1 MRRTQQSRQSG
12 AGARAILVR
21 RKNRFCFQLHGV
33 DGNAIIDRMPTI
45 LIADDDANIRESLA
59 RMLMKQG
66 YKLMFAETAA
76 ETRQQIAEHQ
86 PELVLLDLMFP
97 DCNDL
102 SLLRH
107 LKTTAPELSIIM
119 ISANTEDLRPV
130 VEAIH
135 AGADDWIPKPF
146 ERQNLIVRVE
156 KVLRDHAGKQAQQF
170 YLKERQEA
178 AGLNRLVGESAPMEH
193 VRSTIQNLAGNDCC
207 VLIQGESGTGK
218 ELAARALHNLSDRKS
233 QPFIAINCASIPE
246 QLAESEL
253 FGHEKGAFTGA
264 DKVRKGIFEEAADG
278 TVFLDEIGEM
288 PMAQQAKLLRV
299 LETKKY
305 TRVGGHDEQNCNAR
319 IVAATNAELQ
329 DAIKAK
335 KFRLD
340 LFHRINV
347 GKISMPALR
356 DHPEDI
362 PAIVEQCL
370 LGLTAKMG
378 RQKTTVHTA
387 VMKLFM
393 EYDWPGNVREL
404 QNALEGILACC
415 GKGQTE
421 IAVRDLPVELQGLG
435 VGDGASDTDLSEL
448 DRQEKRS
455 ILKAL
460 QQTGGNQ
467 TQAAKLIGMSRNTM
481 TRRVKYY
488 GIKQD

>member
-1 MRRTQQSRQSG
+1 MQRAQRSHQSG
-12 AGARAILVR
+12 AGPRAILVR
-21 RKNRFCFQLHGV
+21 QKNEWCFQLHGV
-33 DGNAIIDRMPTI
+33 GGNDIIDRMPTI
-45 LIADDDANIRESLA
+45 LIADDSENIRQSLA
-59 RMLMKQG
+59 RILEKQG
-66 YKLMFAETAA
+66 YRLVFAETAA
-76 ETRQQIAEHQ
+76 ETRKQVAEHQ

-135 AGADDWIPKPF
+135 AGADDWIPKPI

-156 KVLRDHAGKQAQQF
+156 KVLRDHIGKQAQQF
-170 YLKERQEA
+170 YLRERQEA
-178 AGLNRLVGESAPMEH
+178 AGLNRLIGESESMKR
-193 VRSTIQNLAGNDCC
+193 VRETIRNLADNECS

-218 ELAARALHNLSDRKS
+218 ELAARALHNLSDRKN
-233 QPFIAINCASIPE
+233 QPFIAINCAAIPE
-246 QLAESEL
+246 ALFESEL

-264 DKVRKGIFEEAADG
+264 DKFRKGAFEEAAAG
-278 TVFLDEIGEM
+278 TIFLDEIGEL
-288 PMAQQAKLLRV
+288 PLSQQAKLLRV
-299 LETKKY
+299 LESKKFS
-305 TRVGGHDEQNCNAR
+305 RVGGSEEQECKAR
-319 IVAATNAELQ
+319 IIAATNADLQ
-329 DAIKAK
+329 DAIKTK

-356 DHPEDI
+356 DHVEDI
-362 PAIVEQCL
+362 AGIVEHCL

-378 RQKTTVHTA
+378 RQKATVQSH
-387 VMKLFM
+387 VMKIFM

-421 IAVRDLPVELQGLG
+421 ITVRDLPVELQGLG
-435 VGDGASDTDLSEL
+435 GGGGASDTDLTEL

-460 QQTGGNQ
+460 QQTCGNQ